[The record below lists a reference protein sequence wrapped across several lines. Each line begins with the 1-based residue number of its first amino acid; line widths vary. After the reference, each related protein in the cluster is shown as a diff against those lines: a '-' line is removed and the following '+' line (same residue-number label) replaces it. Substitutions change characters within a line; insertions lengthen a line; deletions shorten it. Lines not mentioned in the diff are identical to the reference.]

1 MGWKEARR
9 CSGRTQPPDHFAAG
23 LKMKSRISNV
33 ASDFAGQMDSISQNN
48 SLFLYIYIFHDDT
61 VGYGQCVK

>member
-9 CSGRTQPPDHFAAG
+9 CSGRTQPPDHFAGG

-33 ASDFAGQMDSISQNN
+33 ASDFAEQMDSISQNK
-48 SLFLYIYIFHDDT
+48 SLCFYIFIYSMMILLAMAN
-61 VGYGQCVK
+61 V